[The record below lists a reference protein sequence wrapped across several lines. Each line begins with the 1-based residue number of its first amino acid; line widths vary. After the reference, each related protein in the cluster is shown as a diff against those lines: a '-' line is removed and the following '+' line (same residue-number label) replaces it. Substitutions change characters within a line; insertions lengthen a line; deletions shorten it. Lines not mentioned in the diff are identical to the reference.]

1 MSFRLLFAEH
11 PVGVG
16 LALSHKIS
24 TILFT
29 LWRMKPVLSKAE
41 TCARTHSTRA
51 GAHAQLCMALTTK
64 PAERS
69 EVRLQG
75 RPL

>member
-1 MSFRLLFAEH
+1 M
-11 PVGVG
+11 
-16 LALSHKIS
+16 
-24 TILFT
+24 
-29 LWRMKPVLSKAE
+29 LSKAE

-51 GAHAQLCMALTTK
+51 GTHAQLCTALTTK

-75 RPL
+75 RPLEECQAIEGRGLDTTSSHW